1 MFRHMAI
8 LKFKPDAKEAD
19 IAAYFEAF
27 PSLMASIPVIRSWSI
42 GRNRGAGGETHVRRH
57 NFAPNYDVGLIMDFD
72 SSADYLKYAESPEHQ
87 AFFAKYCVPIL
98 AERVVAQ
105 FPIN

>member
-1 MFRHMAI
+1 
-8 LKFKPDAKEAD
+8 
-19 IAAYFEAF
+19 
-27 PSLMASIPVIRSWSI
+27 
-42 GRNRGAGGETHVRRH
+42 
-57 NFAPNYDVGLIMDFD
+57 MDFE

-105 FPIN
+105 FKKD